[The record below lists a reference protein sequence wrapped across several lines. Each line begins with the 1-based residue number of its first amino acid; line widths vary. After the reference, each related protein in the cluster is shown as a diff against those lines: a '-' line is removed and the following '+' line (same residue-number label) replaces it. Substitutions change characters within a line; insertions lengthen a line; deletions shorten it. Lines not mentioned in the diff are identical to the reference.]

1 MSSKTLAMKLIA
13 VLESATLVS
22 LVGCGGNTNQLPP
35 PSQPMAITVT
45 PSSATVQTGG
55 VQQFTATVSPSGAN
69 QAVTWSLAGTG
80 CTGASCG
87 TIDATGKYT
96 TPASVPNPPT
106 VTVRATSVADPA
118 KAAIAAI
125 NIMAAVNNSIPT
137 ISALSPRATAA
148 GGPAFTLAVGGV
160 NFGSSSVVRWN
171 GIDRPTA
178 FVNSGGVTAQIP
190 AADIAATGTAA
201 ITVFNPGGGSS
212 NSVPFSIGVGP
223 ASVAVAADP
232 SGKFGKFVY
241 VANANSENVSMYSIN
256 ATTGVLTSI
265 GEVGAGEYPASVV
278 VDPSGKF
285 AYVVNANSNN
295 VSMYTIDP
303 ITGALT
309 STGTIAAG
317 TSPASVAV
325 DRSGKFAYVANSD
338 SFNVS
343 MYTIDATT
351 GVLTSIGETG
361 AGDYPE
367 SVVVD
372 PSGKFAY
379 VANFGDHL
387 AGIPGS
393 VSTYRINA
401 NGSLTSTGTIA
412 EPYEGTASMA
422 VHPSGKFA
430 YVARARFSFT
440 ISTYTIDATTG
451 ALTSTGRIDGANG
464 GTTSVAVHP
473 SGKFAYMTNAD
484 ISPGV
489 FAGGFSNTI
498 SMYTIDSTT
507 GALTFTGTIAAETLP
522 KSVTVDPSGKF
533 AYVANNFSNSI
544 SMYTIDA
551 ATGALT
557 LIGTIGM

>member
-13 VLESATLVS
+13 VLGSATLVF
-22 LVGCGGNTNQLPP
+22 LVGCGGNMSQPPP
-35 PSQPMAITVT
+35 PSQPTAVTVS
-45 PSSATVQTGG
+45 PSSVTVQTGG

-69 QAVTWSLAGTG
+69 QAVTWSLSGTG

-106 VTVRATSVADPA
+106 MTVKATSVADSA
-118 KAAIAAI
+118 KAAIAAV
-125 NIMAAVNNSIPT
+125 NIMTALNSIPA
-137 ISALSPRATAA
+137 ISALFPRATAA

-160 NFGSSSVVRWN
+160 NFVSSSVVRWN
-171 GIDRPTA
+171 SSDRPTA

-190 AADIAATGTAA
+190 AGDIAATGTAA
-201 ITVFNPGGGSS
+201 ITVFNPGGANS
-212 NSVPFSIGVGP
+212 NSVAFSIGVGP
-223 ASVAVAADP
+223 VSVAVAADP

-241 VANANSENVSMYSIN
+241 VANANS
-256 ATTGVLTSI
+256 
-265 GEVGAGEYPASVV
+265 
-278 VDPSGKF
+278 
-285 AYVVNANSNN
+285 NN
-295 VSMYTIDP
+295 VSMYTIDAT
-303 ITGALT
+303 TGALT

-317 TSPASVAV
+317 TSPSSVAV
-325 DRSGKFAYVANSD
+325 DPSGKFAYVANSF
-338 SFNVS
+338 SSSVS
-343 MYTIDATT
+343 MYTIDAAT
-351 GVLTSIGETG
+351 GVLTSIGATG

-367 SVVVD
+367 SVAVD

-393 VSTYRINA
+393 VSTFRINA
-401 NGSLTSTGTIA
+401 DGSLTSTGTIA

-489 FAGGFSNTI
+489 FAGGSSNTI
-498 SMYTIDSTT
+498 SIYTIDATT
-507 GALTFTGTIAAETLP
+507 GALTSTGTIPAGTLP

-544 SMYTIDA
+544 SMYTINA
-551 ATGALT
+551 TTGALT